1 MVTIENYQ
9 EKVLLFMRVSKN
21 RHLINMLSK
30 KVMVDKLQHE
40 LEKLVPSE
48 KRTISKKPVAKSS
61 EPVRKRSI
69 KVFALP
75 KPESPIKT
83 KVVRTDHEVRYD
95 DLPKHLQ
102 ICWDQNR
109 DDYKTIRSYHEKLKL
124 MEKAS
129 DHDRKILVSQI
140 ISMEESIRERW
151 KKIDGYDPS
160 KAGKID
166 YKRIQANRKYISKAL
181 GEIREGKNPEKILV
195 TLQERVD
202 ELIRSDVPLA
212 DKTIAELKKLKIK
225 I

>member
-1 MVTIENYQ
+1 MVTIENYKD
-9 EKVLLFMRVSKN
+9 KVLLFMRVSKN
-21 RHLINMLSK
+21 RHMANMFAK

-48 KRTISKKPVAKSS
+48 KRIIIKKPVAKSP
-61 EPVRKRSI
+61 EPVRKRSV
-69 KVFALP
+69 KVVVDPA
-75 KPESPIKT
+75 KESPIKT

-109 DDYKTIRSYHEKLKL
+109 DDYKTMRSYHEKLKL

-129 DHDRKILVSQI
+129 DHDRKVLVSQI

-181 GEIREGKNPEKILV
+181 SEIREGKSPEKILI

-202 ELIRSDVPLA
+202 ELITANVPLA

-225 I
+225 T